1 MAESPA
7 EIVIRKMGAAID
19 QRDERIATIE
29 AEVRDLRA
37 SWQRQ
42 LDLAHDLIT
51 EREARIAT
59 LEAALREIP
68 TVRDESVMQMIWQ
81 MRDIATAALEANDG

>member
-1 MAESPA
+1 MAETPA

-19 QRDERIATIE
+19 QRDERIATLEAAARNDDIE
-29 AEVRDLRA
+29 IRRRD
-37 SWQRQ
+37 
-42 LDLAHDLIT
+42 
-51 EREARIAT
+51 ERIAT

>member
-1 MAESPA
+1 MSGPEGTSAWDALVNEHH
-7 EIVIRKMGAAID
+7 AA
-19 QRDERIATIE
+19 
-29 AEVRDLRA
+29 
-37 SWQRQ
+37 
-42 LDLAHDLIT
+42 LD
-51 EREARIAT
+51 RIAT